1 VRREGGRE
9 GGRNE
14 VEDEEKEYP
23 HRLDQAS
30 MTVQLS
36 VGMEYPGGSREM
48 AAETT
53 VSSSFLPSSPPRPL
67 PLPPSRRTPLPG
79 QIR

>member
-1 VRREGGRE
+1 
-9 GGRNE
+9 
-14 VEDEEKEYP
+14 VEDEEEKEYP

-53 VSSSFLPSSPPRPL
+53 VSSSSLFSSPLPSVLSL
-67 PLPPSRRTPLPG
+67 TPLPG